1 MMDLSTLHDGLRRCT
16 ANAILQSP
24 ALRLDKA
31 TNGLVPFDKE
41 TPPTTPFT
49 IIEALLTSLHRLGTK
64 GRKALTNF
72 IVDQMLDLTFKH
84 DFSILFVRLYHDLA
98 LARTSPAREAG
109 LGSED
114 PSAAAEIQRHSEL
127 GDFTCQMFTRKDVT
141 VMLATEYDVL
151 GTILRTAR
159 DMLMRAVIQEEG
171 ADGMYRGVD
180 VRHAVIKKH
189 ELTQCTMDLLYVLD
203 HDEVHEVIMRDD
215 GKIMKE
221 IVMPG
226 WCEMLKLAQYCYA
239 HKVQRGA
246 HVEFSDPEWTG
257 ALSLHNDAVSHSWL
271 IVDLIY
277 HYGSAQLCGDLLLQ
291 VREALID
298 WETRLAPGV
307 GAIGALSSAEST
319 LPSPFTWSEGR
330 DLLPKM
336 VAGSRRWDSGKD
348 LCSMHVSLSRLYVA
362 LYTLTLHKFGLSCV
376 PAQLSG
382 DDDVE
387 IVRLLEF
394 PLRALV
400 QHEEVCSGLW
410 IRNGDAVRS
419 EHEFYVANYFHHAFA
434 DLDLLAVL
442 LTSKLCH
449 DSGRFIK
456 HLLSA
461 FGIRPTVAW
470 CEHIPPMSSSSVEEG
485 ERYVKKLCCVVKIL
499 CALVSP
505 YASGT
510 TDSDGKQ
517 YTEVTSRQHL
527 RQRLATAGQLT

>member
-1 MMDLSTLHDGLRRCT
+1 M
-16 ANAILQSP
+16 A
-24 ALRLDKA
+24 
-31 TNGLVPFDKE
+31 
-41 TPPTTPFT
+41 PPPNC
-49 IIEALLTSLHRLGTK
+49 A
-64 GRKALTNF
+64 
-72 IVDQMLDLTFKH
+72 
-84 DFSILFVRLYHDLA
+84 
-98 LARTSPAREAG
+98 
-109 LGSED
+109 
-114 PSAAAEIQRHSEL
+114 RHS
-127 GDFTCQMFTRKDVT
+127 
-141 VMLATEYDVL
+141 
-151 GTILRTAR
+151 
-159 DMLMRAVIQEEG
+159 
-171 ADGMYRGVD
+171 
-180 VRHAVIKKH
+180 
-189 ELTQCTMDLLYVLD
+189 
-203 HDEVHEVIMRDD
+203 
-215 GKIMKE
+215 
-221 IVMPG
+221 
-226 WCEMLKLAQYCYA
+226 
-239 HKVQRGA
+239 
-246 HVEFSDPEWTG
+246 
-257 ALSLHNDAVSHSWL
+257 
-271 IVDLIY
+271 
-277 HYGSAQLCGDLLLQ
+277 YGSAQLCGDLLLQ

-307 GAIGALSSAEST
+307 GAIGARSSAEST

-527 RQRLATAGQLT
+527 RQRLATAGQLTMSYARDPRLDKFTNTLAVADAELLQENLASVAKTEMEDTRNTAGQRS